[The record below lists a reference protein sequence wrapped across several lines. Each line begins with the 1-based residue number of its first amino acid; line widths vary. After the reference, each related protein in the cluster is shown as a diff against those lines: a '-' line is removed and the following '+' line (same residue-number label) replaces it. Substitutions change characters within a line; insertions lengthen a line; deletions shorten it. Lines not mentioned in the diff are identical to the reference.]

1 MILDGRGE
9 TEHKYVNYHARSAS
23 FYTVTPI
30 YYTEKI
36 NIFSI
41 VLKCTGCYRGGAN
54 GAEVIPWEKLDRV
67 CVIFLFVGG
76 IVFKMREDLS
86 CTENFYSTFSM
97 YFSNEESGPVPLY
110 HLSRCTLYIK

>member
-41 VLKCTGCYRGGAN
+41 VLKRAGCCRGGAN
-54 GAEVIPWEKLDRV
+54 EGEVIPWEKVDRV
-67 CVIFLFVGG
+67 CVMFLFVGG
-76 IVFKMREDLS
+76 VAFEMMEFD
-86 CTENFYSTFSM
+86 
-97 YFSNEESGPVPLY
+97 
-110 HLSRCTLYIK
+110 

>member
-1 MILDGRGE
+1 MILDGRAE
-9 TEHKYVNYHARSAS
+9 TEHKYVNYYARSAS

-41 VLKCTGCYRGGAN
+41 VLKCAGRYRGGAN
-54 GAEVIPWEKLDRV
+54 GSEVIPWEKWDRV

-76 IVFKMREDLS
+76 IVFEMMECD
-86 CTENFYSTFSM
+86 
-97 YFSNEESGPVPLY
+97 
-110 HLSRCTLYIK
+110 